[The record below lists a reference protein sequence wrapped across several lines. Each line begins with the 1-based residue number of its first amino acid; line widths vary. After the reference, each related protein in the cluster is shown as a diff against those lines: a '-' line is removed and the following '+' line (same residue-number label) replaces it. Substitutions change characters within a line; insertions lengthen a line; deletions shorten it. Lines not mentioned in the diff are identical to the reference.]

1 MRFHL
6 ALTIDMFSHLMPF
19 CVDMS
24 PHYLHVLKSNN
35 TLVVTFPKSISQDS
49 GFSKFLTHKSLFS
62 EHLHNN
68 ASTDMSQL
76 LFPPHI
82 ISKCNFPSV
91 CILVNIIIYL
101 VSYLRQKS
109 RNFSGF
115 LSYSP
120 HPAIN
125 SSVNSL
131 VCLHWKYIPVWFSRP
146 LPPSPMQIYHLSPED
161 SLTS

>member
-1 MRFHL
+1 
-6 ALTIDMFSHLMPF
+6 MFSHLMPF